1 MVERSST
8 VRRSVTRLV
17 FVVALGAGL
26 AACSSSSPAA
36 AKSNSSKSSEP
47 TSTAAAP
54 AAASTATVDAAR
66 TSLYGT
72 VLVTSTGRTLYML
85 TADSPT
91 TSVCTGTCASIWPPL
106 TVTGTPTAGS
116 GVKASDLGTITRP
129 GGAHQVTYGGHPL
142 YTFTKDT
149 AAGQVNGEGINKFG
163 GIWYVLSTSGSPV
176 KAPKASGTTT
186 TTSGSS
192 GYGGSGSGY

>member
-26 AACSSSSPAA
+26 AACSSSSPTA
-36 AKSNSSKSSEP
+36 AKANTSKAPEP
-47 TSTAAAP
+47 SSTAAP
-54 AAASTATVDAAR
+54 TASSSATVDAAH
-66 TSLYGT
+66 TQLFGT

-91 TSVCTGTCASIWPPL
+91 ASACTGTCATVWPPL
-106 TVTGTPTAGS
+106 TITGSPSGGP
-116 GVKASDLGTITRP
+116 GVKASELGTIARP
-129 GGAHQVTYGGHPL
+129 GGAHQVTYDGHPL
-142 YTFTKDT
+142 YTFTKDK

-163 GIWYVLSTSGSPV
+163 GIWYVLSTTGSPV
-176 KAPKASGTTT
+176 TAPVASGTTT

-192 GYGGSGSGY
+192 GY

>member
-8 VRRSVTRLV
+8 ARRSVTRLV

-47 TSTAAAP
+47 TSTAAP
-54 AAASTATVDAAR
+54 AAASTATVDAAH
-66 TSLYGT
+66 TSLFGT

-91 TSVCTGTCASIWPPL
+91 ASVCTGTCASVWPPL

-116 GVKASDLGTITRP
+116 GVKASELGTITRS
-129 GGAHQVTYGGHPL
+129 GGGHQVTYDGHPL

-176 KAPKASGTTT
+176 KAPIASGTTT
-186 TTSGSS
+186 TTSG
-192 GYGGSGSGY
+192 GSGY